1 MALNL
6 PNDTRP
12 SAQQEFAMWNAL
24 VALQRH
30 GLENPDLIDN
40 RHYMAALTRAQL
52 EWADV
57 FGAME

>member
-12 SAQQEFAMWNAL
+12 SAQQEFALWNAL

-30 GLENPDLIDN
+30 GLDNPELIDN
-40 RHYMAALTRAQL
+40 RHYMAALTRAQR
-52 EWADV
+52 EWGEV
-57 FGAME
+57 FEAMP